1 MTQPII
7 LDISEW
13 QVPSQ
18 MNYQQ
23 LAQQVAHVIVRVQ
36 YGSAYEDKHYRT
48 HIENFQA
55 LGVPVAVYAWVR
67 GVNHNDMEEEAR
79 IFYERAKKYNPTF
92 YWLDVEEQSMAD
104 MRGGV
109 ECYRHKLKEL
119 SGKKVGA
126 YIANHLYS
134 TFNLVTE
141 NFDAIWLPTYGAN
154 TGSYQGANP
163 TASSSYDLHQYT
175 SAGRLTGYAGALDL
189 NRLSGSKPLSYFTD
203 GASATPPSPT
213 PNWGTA
219 EKGIFT
225 LNTAIHLRTEP
236 SASAGSL
243 AVLPA
248 GSEVHYDAFAHQ
260 NGYVWIRQPRSDG
273 STAYLATGPSN
284 GTVRTGTS
292 WGTFR

>member
-13 QVPSQ
+13 QLPSL

-79 IFYERAKKYNPTF
+79 IFYERAKKYHPTF

-109 ECYRHKLKEL
+109 ECYRRKLKEL

-154 TGSYQGANP
+154 TGNYQGANP
-163 TASSSYDLHQYT
+163 NATNNYDLHQYT
-175 SAGRLTGYAGALDL
+175 SAARLSGYAGALDL
-189 NRLSGSKPLSYFTD
+189 NRLAGMKPLSYFTD
-203 GASATPPSPT
+203 GASSAAPAPG
-213 PNWGTA
+213 WGTK

-236 SASAGSL
+236 SANAQSL
-243 AVLPA
+243 TILPA
-248 GSEVHYDAFAHQ
+248 GSQVHYDAFAHQ
-260 NGYVWIRQPRSDG
+260 NGYVWIRQPREDG
-273 STAYLATGPSN
+273 SVAYLATGPSN
-284 GTVRTGTS
+284 GTVRTS
-292 WGTFR
+292 DAWGTFR